1 MALGLGGT
9 TEPEGGAFLGM
20 PGVEDGA
27 LGGVFGGAAVHPVRR
42 RQHPAV
48 LDAEGPAEAVD
59 RLDLSSFLAPYSLDQ
74 TLRHYPF
81 PQNLL
86 VMMIE
91 ADGLQGWLA
100 QLEAVEVQQ
109 KKHEA
114 AVPELVATAATPRL
128 EQRPSRALLLDQ
140 VLGLMLLTVSP

>member
-1 MALGLGGT
+1 M
-9 TEPEGGAFLGM
+9 
-20 PGVEDGA
+20 
-27 LGGVFGGAAVHPVRR
+27 HPVRR
-42 RQHPAV
+42 RQHAAV
-48 LDAEGPAEAVD
+48 LEALRRRWIDWTLGSVFSGSSTSP
-59 RLDLSSFLAPYSLDQ
+59 LSGAANQ
-74 TLRHYPF
+74 TLRHCPF
-81 PQNLL
+81 LQNLL

-100 QLEAVEVQQ
+100 QLEAVEAQQ

-114 AVPELVATAATPRL
+114 GGMAVPELVATAATPRL

>member
-1 MALGLGGT
+1 MLKTGPCTVSSAGS
-9 TEPEGGAFLGM
+9 P
-20 PGVEDGA
+20 
-27 LGGVFGGAAVHPVRR
+27 AAVHPVRR
-42 RQHPAV
+42 RQHPGV

-59 RLDLSSFLAPYSLDQ
+59 RLDLSPPLAPYSLGRQRLLRLGPLNQ

-81 PQNLL
+81 LQNLL

-100 QLEAVEVQQ
+100 QLEAVEAQQ

-114 AVPELVATAATPRL
+114 GGMAVPELVATAATPLL